1 MKYTKSAFKNI
12 IFTVGL
18 MCFSY
23 VSSADKVCV
32 DNGEKLTEN
41 DHLAGKEI
49 DGLNKDIPSLSNA
62 SAFTNE
68 DYSWRI

>member
-1 MKYTKSAFKNI
+1 M
-12 IFTVGL
+12 GL

-23 VSSADKVCV
+23 VSSADEMCV

-68 DYSWRI
+68 DYS